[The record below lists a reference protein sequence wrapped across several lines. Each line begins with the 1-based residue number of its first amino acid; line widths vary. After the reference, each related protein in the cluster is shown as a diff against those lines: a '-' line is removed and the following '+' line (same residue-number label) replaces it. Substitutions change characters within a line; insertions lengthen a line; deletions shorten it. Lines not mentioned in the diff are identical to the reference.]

1 MNWSQFKDPVSHMC
15 LSGTVVVPWSL
26 TQELAGS
33 SHFTVMTNIFVT
45 EFSEFNK
52 TFKRNS
58 SVIFIF
64 ISVTTVSSTITL
76 TTTKEFQAISFPNYP
91 NEVRYPTNTVLR
103 FTIQSPEGS
112 FIQLNVL
119 DFDWERFDCRYPLL
133 IYNGKLYYT
142 IYKPIREKNK

>member
-15 LSGTVVVPWSL
+15 LSGTVVVPWSF
-26 TQELAGS
+26 TQEVAGS

-45 EFSEFNK
+45 EFSEFSK

-76 TTTKEFQAISFPNYP
+76 TTTKEF
-91 NEVRYPTNTVLR
+91 
-103 FTIQSPEGS
+103 
-112 FIQLNVL
+112 
-119 DFDWERFDCRYPLL
+119 
-133 IYNGKLYYT
+133 
-142 IYKPIREKNK
+142 